1 MIEDEIIVNIRKN
14 NSKDLPDEIIEILL
28 IKFDT

>member
-14 NSKDLPDEIIEILL
+14 NSNDLPDEIIEILL